1 MDYSRYVFSL
11 TEKIQCLAVSL
22 SATMLLAWLFY
33 RSLWGMVLFP
43 VILAVISR
51 QMKREKLKKRK
62 RQLLQEFKAAMQ
74 ALAAALLAGYS
85 MENAWRE
92 TEREMTGLYGKKAL
106 IVKELCRMNAAV
118 RVNEPIEQAL
128 AEFAGRSGCEE
139 IEDFAEIFLFAKRSG
154 GDYVKIIRTT
164 IQKMNGRMEV
174 EQEIAAVLAGKRLEG
189 RIMNGMPLLILAY
202 MTVASGDFLDVL
214 YGNALGVCIMTGVLA
229 GYGAALRLSARVLE
243 ISL

>member
-43 VILAVISR
+43 VVLAVISR

-62 RQLLQEFKAAMQ
+62 IQLLQEFKAAMQ

-92 TEREMTGLYGKKAL
+92 TERGMTGLYGKKAL

-174 EQEIAAVLAGKRLEG
+174 EQEITAVLAGKRLEG
-189 RIMNGMPLLILAY
+189 RIMNGMPLFILAY
-202 MTVASGDFLDVL
+202 MTVTSGDFLDVL
-214 YGNALGVCIMTGVLA
+214 YGNTLGVCIMTAVLA

-243 ISL
+243 IPL

>member
-11 TEKIQCLAVSL
+11 TEKIQCLIVSL

-43 VILAVISR
+43 VVLAVIRR

-118 RVNEPIEQAL
+118 RVNEPVEQVL

-139 IEDFAEIFLFAKRSG
+139 IEGFADIFLFAKRSG

-164 IQKMNGRMEV
+164 IGKMNGRMEV

-189 RIMNGMPLLILAY
+189 RIMNGMPLFILAY

-229 GYGAALRLSARVLE
+229 GYGVALRLSARVLE

>member
-174 EQEIAAVLAGKRLEG
+174 EQEIAAVLAGKSLEG
-189 RIMNGMPLLILAY
+189 RIMNGMPLFILAY
-202 MTVASGDFLDVL
+202 MTVTSGDFLDVL
-214 YGNALGVCIMTGVLA
+214 YGNALGVCIMTAVLA

-243 ISL
+243 IPL

>member
-1 MDYSRYVFSL
+1 MDYNRYVFSL
-11 TEKIQCLAVSL
+11 TEKIQCLIVSL

-43 VILAVISR
+43 VVLAVIRR

-118 RVNEPIEQAL
+118 RVNESVEQVL

-139 IEDFAEIFLFAKRSG
+139 IEGFADIFLFAKRSG

-164 IQKMNGRMEV
+164 IGKMNGRMEV
-174 EQEIAAVLAGKRLEG
+174 DQEIAAVLAGKRLEG

>member
-43 VILAVISR
+43 VVLAVISR
-51 QMKREKLKKRK
+51 QLKREKLKKRK

-92 TEREMTGLYGKKAL
+92 TEREMTGLYGQNAL

-154 GDYVKIIRTT
+154 GDYVNIIRTT

-189 RIMNGMPLLILAY
+189 RIMNGMPLFILAY
-202 MTVASGDFLDVL
+202 MTVTSGDFLDVL
-214 YGNALGVCIMTGVLA
+214 YGNALGACIMTAVLA

-243 ISL
+243 IPL

>member
-11 TEKIQCLAVSL
+11 TEKIQCLIVSL

-33 RSLWGMVLFP
+33 RSLWGMGLFP
-43 VILAVISR
+43 VVLAVISR
-51 QMKREKLKKRK
+51 QMRGAKLKKRR
-62 RQLLQEFKAAMQ
+62 RQLLEEFKAAMQ
-74 ALAAALLAGYS
+74 ALSAALLAGYS

-92 TEREMTGLYGKKAL
+92 TEREMTGLYGKKGL

-118 RVNEPIEQAL
+118 RVNEPVEQVL

-139 IEDFAEIFLFAKRSG
+139 IEGFADIFLFAKRSG

-164 IQKMNGRMEV
+164 IGKMNGRMEV

-189 RIMNGMPLLILAY
+189 RIMNGMPLFILAY

-214 YGNALGVCIMTGVLA
+214 YGNALGVCIMTGVLV
-229 GYGAALRLSARVLE
+229 GYGAALRLSAHVLE

>member
-1 MDYSRYVFSL
+1 MDYNRYVFSL
-11 TEKIQCLAVSL
+11 TEKIQCLIVSL

-33 RSLWGMVLFP
+33 RSFWGMVLFP
-43 VILAVISR
+43 VVLAVIRR

-118 RVNEPIEQAL
+118 RVNESVEQVL

-139 IEDFAEIFLFAKRSG
+139 IEGFADIFLFAKRSG

-164 IQKMNGRMEV
+164 IGKMNGRMEV
-174 EQEIAAVLAGKRLEG
+174 DQEIAAVLAG
-189 RIMNGMPLLILAY
+189 
-202 MTVASGDFLDVL
+202 
-214 YGNALGVCIMTGVLA
+214 
-229 GYGAALRLSARVLE
+229 
-243 ISL
+243 

>member
-43 VILAVISR
+43 VVLAVISR

-106 IVKELCRMNAAV
+106 IVKEFYRMNAAV

-164 IQKMNGRMEV
+164 IRKMNGRMEV

-189 RIMNGMPLLILAY
+189 QIMNGMPLFILAY
-202 MTVASGDFLDVL
+202 MTVTSGDFLDVL
-214 YGNALGVCIMTGVLA
+214 YGNALGVCIMTAVLA

-243 ISL
+243 IPL

>member
-11 TEKIQCLAVSL
+11 TEKIQCLIVSL

-43 VILAVISR
+43 VVLAVISR
-51 QMKREKLKKRK
+51 QMKREKLKKRR

-118 RVNEPIEQAL
+118 RVNEPVEQVL

-139 IEDFAEIFLFAKRSG
+139 IEGFADIFLFAKRSG

-164 IQKMNGRMEV
+164 IGKMNGRMEV

-189 RIMNGMPLLILAY
+189 RIMNGMPLFILAY

-229 GYGAALRLSARVLE
+229 GYGAALKLSARVLE